1 MISEDKFLASAKEFL
16 GERLGDKVAT
26 VDFDTDLVRSGLL
39 DSLLVLEFF
48 FFLEGLTGTELD
60 PEDATVESLS
70 TLRNAY
76 RLVAGLCG

>member
-1 MISEDKFLASAKEFL
+1 MISEDKFLAAAKEFL
-16 GERLGDKVAT
+16 GERLGDRAAA
-26 VDFDTDLVRSGLL
+26 VDFDTELVRSGLL

-76 RLVAGLCG
+76 QLVAGLCG

>member
-1 MISEDKFLASAKEFL
+1 VISEEKFLASAKEFL
-16 GERLGDKVAT
+16 GERLGDRAAS
-26 VDFDTDLVRSGLL
+26 VDVDTELVRSGLL

-76 RLVAGLCG
+76 QLVAGLWA